1 MDNNN
6 FDNKDLNYNGEIQND
21 ENQNT
26 EIRFSN
32 NQNSELQNY
41 ETANYETLNDT
52 TQGSMTE
59 SETNADSMVSRMDT
73 VEYERV
79 DAQANQ
85 VQQVNTG
92 LVANNNPYNSG
103 YDNQDTA
110 RTSSFYTETLKKPN
124 RTKNASIKQL
134 VLVALMSSLMGG
146 AFVAAFFQFVVP
158 TVQPST
164 KSFFSSII
172 PNDNLVNSGDK
183 KDAAGV
189 AQKLDTNQDADA
201 PVTDIAEKVSPS
213 IVGISVTNTSR
224 SQGYFFF
231 QQQQAQPSEGSG
243 IIIKSDGYIMTNFHV
258 IENALNSSGKVSSNA
273 KIQVILPNQKDKPY
287 TAQLVGGDKK
297 TDLAVLKIDG
307 TNLPA
312 VTLGNSDNIKVGELA
327 VAIGN
332 PAGLEYMGSVTV
344 GVISGLNRT
353 IPIEDGKELKLIQTD
368 AAINPGNSGGAL
380 LNSKG
385 QVIGIN
391 TAKIGANG
399 YEGLGFAIPI
409 NKAKE
414 VTDSLMQYKYVKGR
428 ALLGIEADGSFTEDV
443 AKQYDVPVGVLV
455 KNVTP
460 FSGAYK
466 AGIQAG
472 DIITKFKGK
481 AVKSTEEI
489 NEIKASMK
497 PGDIV
502 DVEVYRDGETK
513 TLKVTLSEDKGTVN

>member
-1 MDNNN
+1 
-6 FDNKDLNYNGEIQND
+6 
-21 ENQNT
+21 
-26 EIRFSN
+26 
-32 NQNSELQNY
+32 
-41 ETANYETLNDT
+41 
-52 TQGSMTE
+52 
-59 SETNADSMVSRMDT
+59 
-73 VEYERV
+73 
-79 DAQANQ
+79 
-85 VQQVNTG
+85 
-92 LVANNNPYNSG
+92 
-103 YDNQDTA
+103 
-110 RTSSFYTETLKKPN
+110 
-124 RTKNASIKQL
+124 
-134 VLVALMSSLMGG
+134 MGG

-332 PAGLEYMGSVTV
+332 PAGLEYMGQ
-344 GVISGLNRT
+344 L
-353 IPIEDGKELKLIQTD
+353 Q
-368 AAINPGNSGGAL
+368 
-380 LNSKG
+380 
-385 QVIGIN
+385 
-391 TAKIGANG
+391 
-399 YEGLGFAIPI
+399 
-409 NKAKE
+409 
-414 VTDSLMQYKYVKGR
+414 
-428 ALLGIEADGSFTEDV
+428 
-443 AKQYDVPVGVLV
+443 
-455 KNVTP
+455 
-460 FSGAYK
+460 
-466 AGIQAG
+466 
-472 DIITKFKGK
+472 
-481 AVKSTEEI
+481 
-489 NEIKASMK
+489 
-497 PGDIV
+497 
-502 DVEVYRDGETK
+502 
-513 TLKVTLSEDKGTVN
+513 